1 MVFLIS
7 FALAL
12 VVILPLR
19 RLGTSLGLVDRP
31 GDLKIHPKPIP
42 VIGGLAVA
50 GASLGAVAI
59 SRGWLPSGV
68 VAAVVLA
75 LAIGLADD
83 VRPIPAWVRIN
94 ALTAAGVL
102 AGLEVSL
109 GPLGPA
115 GTVLVVLACA
125 NAVNILDGQ
134 DGLAGGVSTAAAVG
148 LGALLVMWGAAGSS
162 LALALAGALVGFLF
176 WNRPPARVFLGNGGA
191 YAVGTA
197 LGVLAAS
204 AASASGWRGLVA
216 AGLCLGI
223 LAFEVAATVGRRLT
237 AGRSLGGG
245 DREHTYDQLAELA
258 GRDRTLLVFLGL
270 AATAAGLGIAVGS
283 IPGSLW
289 PIAAA
294 VALLIMGIAGS
305 ALSRALRRRRQ
316 ETYGGEGVLLMAPG
330 GDHV

>member
-12 VVILPLR
+12 VAILPLR

-50 GASLGAVAI
+50 GASLGAVAL
-59 SRGWLPSGV
+59 SRGWLPPGV
-68 VAAVVLA
+68 LAAVVLA
-75 LAIGLADD
+75 LAIGLVDD

-94 ALTAAGVL
+94 VLTAAGVL

-115 GTVLVVLACA
+115 GTVVVVLACA

-134 DGLAGGVSTAAAVG
+134 DGLAGGLSTVAATG
-148 LGALLVMWGAAGSS
+148 LGVLLWGAAGSS
-162 LALALAGALVGFLF
+162 LALALAGALVGFLY

-191 YAVGTA
+191 YAVGTV

-216 AGLCLGI
+216 AGLCLGM
-223 LAFEVAATVGRRLT
+223 LAFEVAATVGRRLV

-245 DREHTYDQLAELA
+245 DREHTYDQLAEVA

-316 ETYGGEGVLLMAPG
+316 ETYGGEGVPSMAAG
-330 GDHV
+330 GDHL